1 MSENDVPNVPGMPDL
16 GGPISQPYEEII
28 ESIGSPEAGSRKA
41 AQYDARLRIWLV
53 FTELRARQLMAK
65 EEQERAKALAKDEQ
79 AHAKDLA
86 DTALIQAKTA
96 AESADRTA
104 KSLRTATWTLVFVT
118 VVLSVATIA
127 AAFIARSP
135 S

>member
-1 MSENDVPNVPGMPDL
+1 MSENDVPNVPGVPDL
-16 GGPISQPYEEII
+16 GGPIPQPYEEII
-28 ESIGSPEAGSRKA
+28 ESIGSPEPDSRKA

-53 FTELRARQLMAK
+53 FTELRFRQLMAK
-65 EEQERAKALAKDEQ
+65 EEQE
-79 AHAKDLA
+79 HAKELA

-104 KSLRTATWTLVFVT
+104 KSLRTATWILVFVT